1 MVTRN
6 YDGDLERSDMVDE
19 LSGKFK
25 KGKDLSFASGF
36 SPRRLS
42 RVVHLAAALVSLSAG
57 VVSAQSYAAVDAAVS
72 RGISHGLY
80 PGAVVVI
87 GRRDTI
93 LYSRGYGHLT
103 WHPSSPRPVPGRT
116 LWDLASLTKV
126 VATTSAVMVLADRQ
140 LLDLDAPVARY
151 LPRFAGG
158 PRSAVTVRMLLD
170 HTSGLPAWRPFYR
183 LAPTRDSALALL
195 YSTPLDRAP
204 GDSAVY
210 SDLNAMLLGELV
222 RTLTGDSLDDFVTRQ
237 VFEPLGMQRTM
248 FRPPRSLWAEV
259 APSGMYR
266 GRPVAGIPS
275 DGNAARLG
283 GVAGHAGLFSSGT
296 DLALYAQAW
305 LREGQGANGPF
316 IQASTVQRFLQRT
329 PASGSRLLGWD
340 TPDTTLE
347 EPSVF
352 GTRLS
357 PSAYGHTGWTGTEI
371 WIDPAQDLFL
381 VFLTNRSYRPRGRH
395 SIERLR
401 ELRAGLSDAVVS
413 ATRPGCTVRA
423 SSC

>member
-1 MVTRN
+1 MADFLIVKPMNDKDLGRVTRTAAW
-6 YDGDLERSDMVDE
+6 RV
-19 LSGKFK
+19 
-25 KGKDLSFASGF
+25 A
-36 SPRRLS
+36 RLA
-42 RVVHLAAALVSLSAG
+42 VVSISLAGLPAVRA
-57 VVSAQSYAAVDAAVS
+57 SAQSFATVDAAVN

-87 GRRDTI
+87 GRRDTV
-93 LYSRGYGHLT
+93 LYARGYGHLT
-103 WHPSSPRPVPGRT
+103 WHPSSPRPEPGLT

-126 VATTSAVMVLADRQ
+126 VATTSAIMVLSDRQ
-140 LLDLDAPVARY
+140 LLDLDAPVSRY
-151 LPRFAGG
+151 LPRFTGG
-158 PRSAVTVRMLLD
+158 ERGAVTVRMLLD

-183 LAPTRDSALALL
+183 LAPSRDSALALL
-195 YSTPLDRAP
+195 YSTPLDRPPA
-204 GDSAVY
+204 DSAVY

-222 RTLTGDSLDDFVTRQ
+222 RALTGDSLDDFVTRE
-237 VFEPLGMQRTM
+237 VFEPLSMRRTM
-248 FRPPRSLWAEV
+248 FRPPRSMWAEV
-259 APSGMYR
+259 APSGTYR

-275 DGNAARLG
+275 DGNAERLG

-296 DLALYAQAW
+296 DLARYAQAW
-305 LREGQGANGPF
+305 LREGRAANGPF
-316 IQASTVQRFLQRT
+316 IQASTVQRFLQRN

-340 TPDTTLE
+340 TPDTTLQ

-352 GTRLS
+352 GSMLS

-413 ATRPGCTVRA
+413 ATGPGCAVRA
-423 SSC
+423 STC